1 MLRPYTVERNGKREQ
16 YRFDSEMM
24 TSDTIF
30 AQSSGAGIA
39 GIAVIRISGPASG
52 WVLEK
57 IGGGLPEPRRASLRR
72 LTDPVTG
79 ETIDRAVVLWMPGPN
94 TVSGEDVAE
103 FHVHGSQ
110 AVAAALL
117 AAFSRFERV
126 RPAEAGEFTRR
137 AFANGR
143 MDLVEA
149 EGLADLLRAR
159 TGMQRRLALN
169 HLLGEASTIYE
180 TWRAE
185 LIGIL
190 AHVEAALDFSEE
202 DGVAEAAILDVG
214 PKTSALVA
222 SMAEA
227 LSGADRAS
235 AIRTGIKVVLAGAP
249 NTGKSSLLNAIVA
262 RDAAIV
268 SPRAGTTR
276 DAIEVMIDLAG
287 LPVILTDTAGLH
299 AEAGDEIEAI
309 GMARTRREMDGA
321 DVVVWVS
328 ATDIAEGHPPESGA
342 IPMLRVHNKSDLL
355 QVSGAGRQ
363 PPENALLVSSLT
375 GAGLPAMLASLTD
388 LVRGEFRQAEDSV
401 IVRARQKQAIADSIR
416 YLNDSL
422 RYDRQHLELR
432 AEELRKAAHCLARIT
447 GRIDVEDLLASIFSE
462 FCIGK

>member
-1 MLRPYTVERNGKREQ
+1 
-16 YRFDSEMM
+16 M
-24 TSDTIF
+24 TASDTIY
-30 AQSSGAGIA
+30 AQSTGVGIA
-39 GIAVIRISGPASG
+39 GIAVIRVSGPKAG
-52 WVLEK
+52 EVLES
-57 IGGGLPEPRRASLRR
+57 IAGGMPKPRRASLRR
-72 LTDPVTG
+72 LTDPATG
-79 ETIDRAVVLWMPGPN
+79 ETLDRAVVLWMPGRN

-110 AVAAALL
+110 AVVAALFT
-117 AAFSRFERV
+117 AFSRFDQV

-180 TWRAE
+180 TWRTE
-185 LIGIL
+185 LMGIL
-190 AHVEAALDFSEE
+190 AHVEAALDFGEE

-214 PKTSALVA
+214 PKTSALIA

-235 AIRTGIKVVLAGAP
+235 AIRTGVKVVLAGTP
-249 NTGKSSLLNAIVA
+249 NTGKSSLLNAIAV

-268 SPRAGTTR
+268 SPRPGTTR
-276 DAIEVMIDLAG
+276 DAIEVVIDLAG
-287 LPVILTDTAGLH
+287 MPVILTDTAGLRG
-299 AEAGDEIEAI
+299 EAGDEIEEI

-328 ATDIAEGHPPESGA
+328 ATDIVEGHPPELGA

-355 QVSGAGRQ
+355 QVSGADQQ
-363 PPENALLVSSLT
+363 PPKNALLVSSRT
-375 GAGLPAMLASLTD
+375 GAGLPAMLDSLTD
-388 LVRGEFRQAEDSV
+388 LVRREFRQAEDSV

-422 RYDRQHLELR
+422 RYDREHLEFR
-432 AEELRKAAHCLARIT
+432 AEELRKTAHCLARIT